1 MNKQLQMTER
11 TRVRRKPDR
20 AKYTVDEIYKVI
32 DDAFIGTIAFNEGGN
47 VHAIPTAIWREGDR
61 LLIHGSNGSRLLKTL
76 KEGAQA
82 CVSITEVDGLV
93 MARSAVAHSMN
104 FRSVCIY
111 GIFTAIEDTSAKNA
125 ALKYFL
131 EHWMPGRWQYVR
143 EPSQQELAAVT
154 VLSIPITEAVLKS
167 RQGPPTDYP
176 HDLERPVWA
185 GVAPVQQ
192 NWLPLEQAKE
202 QNNADLPGRSVRTRS
217 CVCS

>member
-1 MNKQLQMTER
+1 MMNKQLKMTDR

-20 AKYTVDEIYKVI
+20 AQYAVDEIYKVI
-32 DDAFIGTIAFNEGGN
+32 DDAFIGAIAFHDGGS
-47 VHAIPTAIWREGDR
+47 VHAIPTAIWRENDR
-61 LLIHGSNGSRLLKTL
+61 LFIHGSNGSRLLKTL
-76 KEGAQA
+76 KEGAQV
-82 CVSITEVDGLV
+82 CVSITEIDGLV

-111 GIFTAIEDTSAKNA
+111 GVFTAIEDSAAKNA

-176 HDLERPVWA
+176 HDVEQQVWA
-185 GVAPVQQ
+185 GVAPLQRAG
-192 NWLPLEQAKE
+192 LPLEQVKE
-202 QNNADLPGRSVRTRS
+202 QNHADLPGKSVRWKLKR
-217 CVCS
+217 